1 MTSETLNEF
10 KVLSDGLPDPSS
22 TKLHFPE
29 ILTLGDENN
38 SFVVQY
44 CDLPAGMQM
53 TMQPPN
59 ILQIS
64 KDTTPTQRSL
74 LMMRFI
80 VNMTYR
86 IGKVSGALKSDLTEE
101 EIDGMTVGIWQ
112 WLGTSGM
119 LSTVTPP
126 MLVEWLA
133 KTRMD
138 IAAMQAAGNMPPR
151 Q

>member
-1 MTSETLNEF
+1 MTSETSNEF
-10 KVLSDGLPDPSS
+10 KVLSGGSPDPSS
-22 TKLHFPE
+22 DKLYFPDM
-29 ILTLGDENN
+29 LTLGDENN

-59 ILQIS
+59 ILQIN

-86 IGKVSGALKSDLTEE
+86 IGKVSGAVQNELTEA

-133 KTRMD
+133 KTRME
-138 IAAMQAAGNMPPR
+138 IAAMQAPP